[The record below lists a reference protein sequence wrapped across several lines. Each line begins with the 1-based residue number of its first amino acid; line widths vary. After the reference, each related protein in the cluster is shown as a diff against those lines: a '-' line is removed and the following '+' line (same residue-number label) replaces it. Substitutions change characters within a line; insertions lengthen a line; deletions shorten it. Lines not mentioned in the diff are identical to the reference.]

1 MQSTKPSIIDL
12 VRAKKDICA
21 TSLSNLERIAQV
33 VVTYES
39 DATQLYVSGS
49 GDNVL

>member
-1 MQSTKPSIIDL
+1 MRSIKPSIIDL
-12 VRAKKDICA
+12 VRAKTEICP

-33 VVTYES
+33 VITDES